1 MLASLADDLRVLAC
15 VPSPQDKP
23 QASRTSL
30 WDNSYVH
37 MSIIDWTHI
46 PKNMD
51 TKNEELT
58 FESAGKIL
66 QSDHCI
72 L

>member
-23 QASRTSL
+23 QTSRTSL

>member
-1 MLASLADDLRVLAC
+1 MLASLADDLRVLSC
-15 VPSPQDKP
+15 VPSPQDKS

-30 WDNSYVH
+30 WDYSYEH
-37 MSIIDWTHI
+37 MFIINWTHI
-46 PKNMD
+46 PKNMG

-58 FESAGKIL
+58 FESVGKIL
-66 QSDHCI
+66 QSDHYI